1 LVVEIFPLGFGDNLS
16 SPEPFLSSDPLSTNE
31 ASFTPLESP
40 AIYGGDDIDVNF
52 IPYRKGGVKA
62 PSFLRGLLRTSM
74 AEEAFYWLA
83 LSLTPGVGSTLMRRL
98 LDRFKTPEAVFHAP
112 PKELLKIEGLGGR
125 VAEEIRKGPLEKVVE
140 RELHLLRE
148 IGGRVITLKD
158 EEYPKRLREIY
169 DPPALLYVRGE
180 LKKEDEFAISIVGS
194 RKTTPYG
201 RWFTEKVSQE
211 LARHG
216 VTIVSGMAR
225 GIDSLAHWGAISGGG
240 RTITVL
246 GCGVDVI
253 YPSEN
258 RNLFAKIIDH
268 GAILSEFPIG
278 SPPEGGHFPR
288 RNRIISGL
296 SIGVVVVQ
304 ASEKSGSLIT
314 AGYALEQGREVF
326 AVPGNV
332 GTESSR
338 GTHRLIKEGAKLVES
353 SEDILE
359 EILPQWRREG
369 EATPR
374 VEAPR
379 PDLTQEERV
388 LYELLGETPLH
399 IDVMIRESR
408 LDPGKVSS
416 LLLNLELKG
425 LVSQWPG
432 KCFSRKM

>member
-1 LVVEIFPLGFGDNLS
+1 
-16 SPEPFLSSDPLSTNE
+16 
-31 ASFTPLESP
+31 
-40 AIYGGDDIDVNF
+40 
-52 IPYRKGGVKA
+52 
-62 PSFLRGLLRTSM
+62 M
-74 AEEAFYWLA
+74 AEEVFYWLA
-83 LSLTPGVGSTLMRRL
+83 LSLTPGIGSTLMRRL
-98 LDRFKTPEAVFHAP
+98 LDRFNTPEAVFHAP
-112 PKELLKIEGLGGR
+112 MKELSKIEGLGEK
-125 VAEEIRKGPLEKVVE
+125 VAQEIRKGPLEKVVE
-140 RELHLLRE
+140 RELSLLRE
-148 IGGRVITLKD
+148 VGGRVITLKD
-158 EEYPKRLREIY
+158 EEYPKRLKDIY

-240 RTITVL
+240 RTIAVL

-258 RNLFAKIIDH
+258 RNLFAKMIDR
-268 GAILSEFPIG
+268 GAILSEFPMG

-296 SIGVVVVQ
+296 SLGVVVIQ

-359 EILPQWRREG
+359 EILPQWRGERET
-369 EATPR
+369 TPK
-374 VEAPR
+374 VEIPR
-379 PDLTQEERV
+379 PDLTEEEKV
-388 LYELLGETPLH
+388 LYEFLSETPLH

-432 KCFSRKM
+432 KCFSKKM